1 LSSGIGGEGR
11 TTGAASALN
20 RTALKTTASVSSE
33 ESSVGKNATAPTVKI
48 VKICDFDICT
58 IHIQLSSID
67 FIKNRQRR
75 EDRTSVNVF
84 RGVGKL
90 LLLGVR
96 WRRISTLFV

>member
-11 TTGAASALN
+11 TTGAASAPN
-20 RTALKTTASVSSE
+20 HTALKTTASVSSE

-58 IHIQLSSID
+58 IHTQLSSID

-90 LLLGVR
+90 LLLGMR